1 MGMSATQA
9 RYLNLTAQQSDLEFQ
24 GQQINEARTT
34 LSEQTNNLYS
44 QLQNLS
50 VPTPPSTT
58 DYTSV
63 QYSGKSGTT
72 TYSFEASNVKP
83 GSDGSYNITLN
94 FTDYGKSLT
103 KNNGYKTTSV
113 GHETIRATEV
123 TNYTTEKITGYEK
136 DTSESPQGYLT
147 KVANKPTTGDYYI
160 VNKEGKYVKGGSED
174 ETYTD
179 GYYTY
184 STEKPQEGQ
193 EAFGV
198 KGFSDEKQTKKTFT
212 SSELAEIYTKDGK
225 VCTSIDGAVNDL
237 GDGKFELVTSKGPF
251 YKQDTNGGTQIDI
264 PNTTGYT
271 IAGKNALELNVP
283 NVSQDEYDG
292 YCQAIENSGIKKT
305 NGDPYTAKD
314 FYIYFD
320 SNNKIHFALKADVQR
335 ASTDKNNTCVTY
347 DFISNGSFTRS
358 KEFDKSKI
366 SFDPAS
372 GRITSIDIPSATDG
386 NGNVLSYT
394 TIDIT
399 SKSVTDNAAY
409 EDAYNKYEYQ
419 KYEYDKEQQ
428 RINAQMSIIQQ
439 EDKKLELKLTR
450 LDNERTQITTEIEA
464 LKKVVND
471 NIEKSYKTFSG

>member
-9 RYLNLTAQQSDLEFQ
+9 RFSNVTAQQSDLEFQ

-44 QLQNLS
+44 KLQNLS

-72 TYSFEASNVKP
+72 TYAFEASDVKP
-83 GSDGSYNITLN
+83 GSNGLYNITLN
-94 FTDYGKSLT
+94 YTDYGKSLSI
-103 KNNGYKTTSV
+103 NNGYKTTSV
-113 GHETIRATEV
+113 GSEMIRASLVSNTV
-123 TNYTTEKITGYEK
+123 SEKITGYEK
-136 DTSESPQGYLT
+136 DSSETPQGYLT
-147 KVANKPTTGDYYI
+147 KVTNKPTGDYYI

-174 ETYTD
+174 ETYSG

-193 EAFGV
+193 DAFGV
-198 KGFSDEKQTKKTFT
+198 KGFSETVETKKTFT
-212 SSELAEIYTKDGK
+212 SSELSEIYTYDGK
-225 VCTSIDGAVNDL
+225 ICTSIDGAVNDL

-251 YKQDTNGGTQIDI
+251 YKKDTNGGTTIKI

-271 IAGKNALELNVP
+271 IAGKNALELNTS

-292 YCQAIENSGIKKT
+292 YCEAIENSGIKKT
-305 NGDPYTAKD
+305 NGEPYTAED

-320 SNNKIHFALKADVQR
+320 SDNKVHFALKADVQR

-358 KEFDKSKI
+358 QKFDKSKI

-372 GRITSIDIPSATDG
+372 GRITSIDIPSATDA

-399 SKSVTDNAAY
+399 SKSVTDSASY

-439 EDKKLELKLTR
+439 EDKRLELKLTR
-450 LDNERTQITTEIEA
+450 LDNERTQITTELEA
-464 LKKVVND
+464 LKKVIND

>member
-24 GQQINEARTT
+24 GQQINESRTT

-44 QLQNLS
+44 QLQDLS

-58 DYTSV
+58 EFTTV

-72 TYSFEASNVKP
+72 TYNFDASSVKP
-83 GSDGSYNITLN
+83 GSDGLYNITLN
-94 FTDYGKSLT
+94 YTDYGKSLSA
-103 KNNGYKTTSV
+103 NNGYKTTSV
-113 GHETIRATEV
+113 GHETIRATKV
-123 TNYTTEKITGYEK
+123 SNTTTEEVTGYET
-136 DTSESPQGYLT
+136 DTSETPQGYLT
-147 KVANKPTTGDYYI
+147 KVTNKPTTGDYYI
-160 VNKEGKYVKGGSED
+160 LKDGRYVKGGSED

-193 EAFGV
+193 ETFGV
-198 KGFSDEKQTKKTFT
+198 KGFTENKEVAKTYT
-212 SSELAEIYTKDGK
+212 SSELSEIYTLDGK
-225 VCTSIDGAVNDL
+225 ICTSVDGAIKDL
-237 GDGKFELVTSKGPF
+237 GDGKYELVTSNGPF
-251 YKQDTNGGTQIDI
+251 YKKDTNGGTQIDI

-271 IAGKNALELNVP
+271 IAGKNALELNTS

-292 YCQAIENSGIKKT
+292 YCQAIKNSGLKKT
-305 NGDPYTAKD
+305 NGDSYTAED

-320 SNNKIHFALKADVQR
+320 SDNKIHFALKADVQR
-335 ASTDKNNTCVTY
+335 ASSNKNNTCVTY

-358 KEFDKSKI
+358 QNYDRTKI
-366 SFDPAS
+366 SFDPS
-372 GRITSIDIPSATDG
+372 TGRITSIDIPSATDED
-386 NGNVLSYT
+386 GNVLSYT
-394 TIDIT
+394 TIDISST
-399 SKSVTDNAAY
+399 SVTDDAAY

-419 KYEYDKEQQ
+419 KYEYDREQQ
-428 RINAQMSIIQQ
+428 KINAQMSIIQQ

-464 LKKVVND
+464 LKKVISD